1 MCKCGFLFSDLPFF
15 IVKKIENTKKA
26 MLIKKM
32 RIAIGVFV
40 LAFSS
45 MANAQNFKV
54 VLDPGHGG
62 KDFGAVR
69 GSFVEKKIV
78 LDVALKVGELLKKD
92 KQIEVV
98 FTRKT
103 DVFIEVRERTEIANR
118 EKAQVFVSI
127 HANAVAN
134 APSAQGTET
143 FIMGRSKNASNLEV
157 AKRENAVIT
166 LEENYEAHY
175 AGYDPSRPESLIG
188 LTLIQEQFVAQSIE
202 LASKIQTRFTNDAE
216 RRNRGVK
223 QGPFWVLH
231 SAAMP
236 SVLIELGFLSNKEE
250 GAYINSEAGKNELAR
265 AIANAIIDY
274 KKQVF
279 VATNTADIAATL
291 TKKDEPKEIVQPKE
305 VEKKKEVVEKTATS
319 SIDASRPETVTK
331 EGVSFRVQIVAS
343 SRNMALS
350 PSNFNGLDKI
360 TSVHE
365 DNLYK
370 YFYHETT
377 DYDHARKALEVAKNK
392 GYTSAFLVAYKG
404 GKRIS
409 IQEALKK

>member
-1 MCKCGFLFSDLPFF
+1 
-15 IVKKIENTKKA
+15 
-26 MLIKKM
+26 M
-32 RIAIGVFV
+32 RAAIGVFV
-40 LAFSS
+40 LSFSS
-45 MANAQNFKV
+45 MVYAQNFKV
-54 VLDPGHGG
+54 VIDAGHGG

-69 GSFVEKKIV
+69 GSYVEKKIV

-166 LEENYEAHY
+166 LEEDYEAHY

-236 SVLIELGFLSNKEE
+236 SVLVELGFLSNNEE

-279 VATNTADIAATL
+279 VATNTAEVVQT
-291 TKKDEPKEIVQPKE
+291 TPKNEVPKEVVQPKE
-305 VEKKKEVVEKTATS
+305 EEPSKDQIEKTTTS
-319 SIDASRPETVTK
+319 SIDASKPEVVTK
-331 EGVSFRVQIVAS
+331 EGVLFRVQIVAS
-343 SRNMALS
+343 SQNRALT
-350 PSNFNGLDKI
+350 PNNFNGLDKI
-360 TSVHE
+360 TSVYE
-365 DNLYK
+365 DKMYK
-370 YFYHETT
+370 YFYNETT
-377 DYDHARKALEVAKNK
+377 DYEHARKALEVAKNK
-392 GYTSAFLVAYKG
+392 GYTSAFLVAYKE
-404 GKRIS
+404 GKRIN